1 MAMNHIIDIGSLTK
15 NKIHTMRILITY
27 TVAIVLAA
35 LADGWMDNDMK
46 TIAHL
51 AEALSV
57 LVLLII
63 PFIHKYRGG
72 WGWYIAAYLC
82 LRIGLFDPMY
92 NLAAGNELFFHGTT
106 SLWDMFTGA
115 LNPPVVA
122 ELFGRA
128 VFLFAGVMIA
138 IQQIRK

>member
-1 MAMNHIIDIGSLTK
+1 
-15 NKIHTMRILITY
+15 MRILILY
-27 TVAIVLAA
+27 TVSIVLAA
-35 LADGWMDNDMK
+35 VADGLMDAGGK
-46 TIAHL
+46 ITAHSL
-51 AEALSV
+51 EAVSV
-57 LVLLII
+57 LALLVV
-63 PFIHKYRGG
+63 PFVHKHRGG

-106 SLWDMFTGA
+106 SLWDMLTGA
-115 LNPPVVA
+115 FNPPVVA

-128 VFLFAGVMIA
+128 VFAFAGVMIA